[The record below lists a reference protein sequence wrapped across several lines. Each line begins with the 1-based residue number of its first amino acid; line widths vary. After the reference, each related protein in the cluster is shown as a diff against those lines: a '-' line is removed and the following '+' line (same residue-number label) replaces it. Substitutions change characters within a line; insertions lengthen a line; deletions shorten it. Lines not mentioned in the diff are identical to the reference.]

1 MKLLCDKC
9 HKEEDILL
17 LPNDQVRFEC
27 GNTHD
32 LKTEELK
39 ELFRRYGGER

>member
-9 HKEEDILL
+9 HREEAILL

-27 GNTHD
+27 GNIRS
-32 LKTEELK
+32 LKFEELR
-39 ELFRRYGGER
+39 ELFKRYGGER

>member
-9 HKEEDILL
+9 HREEAIIL
-17 LPNDQVRFEC
+17 LPNNLVKFEC
-27 GNTHD
+27 CNTR
-32 LKTEELK
+32 ELRPRERK

>member
-9 HKEEDILL
+9 HKEEDISLH
-17 LPNDQVRFEC
+17 PNNQVRFEC
-27 GNTHD
+27 GNTRV
-32 LKTEELK
+32 LRKGELK

>member
-9 HKEEDILL
+9 HKEEDITL
-17 LPNDQVRFEC
+17 LPNNQVRFEC
-27 GNTHD
+27 SNTRELGNR
-32 LKTEELK
+32 ELK

>member
-9 HKEEDILL
+9 HKEEDIAL

-27 GNTHD
+27 GNTRE
-32 LKTEELK
+32 LRNGELK